1 MKKKHILNAQSL
13 AKLREF
19 LNHTSSVDFLCSSFC
34 ELAPWYRYSYG
45 FLGLSYLTGMPIA
58 LRDVLRALKSPLS
71 NLCLQ
76 SKIQFSP
83 SRKEVTS
90 SEIIFTWL
98 IVENESRQ
106 DCLSRYYGSF
116 ANEPSVNQAQV
127 WAIATCLM
135 TKESILRLNSEGV
148 SLIWKT
154 RPSILDLSSALRK
167 VIGGLNPLLLFD
179 AEYWTGRQI
188 STKFLAWLE
197 TSKMTHPRILMAY
210 EQQPWQLALIA
221 GVKQVYQD
229 KVDFI
234 GDVHTSLTNFP
245 SQFIKTR
252 ITPDQLIVH
261 GNAYKR
267 VLIQHCGWP
276 EERIKITPSRRF
288 IKKLIFSTS
297 QIVLPYVM
305 ASHHSICEALQ
316 KISAANPN
324 MARWHV
330 RPHPARISDSKYA
343 EMVAAIQS
351 RVDHVNLTLNSTGE
365 IVVLVYGVSTLIL
378 EALESGYAVYNVLE
392 NPNTDGLSPEIWDG
406 LTAESL
412 SQNLTK
418 YHLKHAGEFVIYG

>member
-1 MKKKHILNAQSL
+1 VSKKKILDAQSL
-13 AKLREF
+13 SKLRVF
-19 LNHTSSVDFLCSSFC
+19 LNRSTNEELLGSSFY
-34 ELAPWYRYSYG
+34 EFAPWYRYNYG
-45 FLGLSYLTGMPIA
+45 FLLLCHLTGIPISF
-58 LRDVLRALKSPLS
+58 RDVLRSLKSSFS
-71 NLCLQ
+71 NLCFQ
-76 SKIQFSP
+76 SRIQLSP
-83 SRKEVTS
+83 STKVATS

-98 IVENESRQ
+98 IGEHESRQ

-116 ANEPSVNQAQV
+116 ANEPSVNQAHV
-127 WAIATCLM
+127 WGIATCPIS
-135 TKESILRLNSEGV
+135 KEAILRLNSEGV

-154 RPSILDLSSALRK
+154 RPSILDLSGALRK
-167 VIGGLNPLLLFD
+167 VVCGLNPLLLFD

-188 STKFLAWLE
+188 STKFLEWLE
-197 TSKMTHPRILMAY
+197 TSKMTHPRILLAY

-276 EERIKITPSRRF
+276 EARIKITPSRRF

-305 ASHHSICEALQ
+305 ASHHSICEALK

-343 EMVAAIQS
+343 ELVKAIQLL
-351 RVDHVNLTLNSTGE
+351 VDQVNLKLNPTGE
-365 IVVLVYGVSTLIL
+365 IVILVCGVSTLIL

-392 NPNTDGLSPEIWDG
+392 NPNTDGLSPDIWDG
-406 LTAESL
+406 LTVESL